1 MKLIRLFLV
10 LLSKNKTKASSFSI
24 NIRSMGDILI
34 KCINHRSFNVLLQFC
49 QWADAFWHLNEKNT
63 DENRCSVDWLADW
76 LMLHTKIL
84 QPAPIDLDLAAIIS
98 HLSQNYLLMHFKD
111 MNIHLTQSVL
121 KMSIHFM
128 KMAWDWTWYIIF
140 GRYKY
145 ANISE
150 ARNTNAVNEWTRRLN
165 VSQISARIT
174 DWSKCTLDSYANTT
188 NTHTPQRNHIWCESA
203 KHFFFLSFFKSLS
216 QNSKTFRGIIS
227 AHNRQISRSKSD
239 TYRIKIH
246 LYILSI

>member
-1 MKLIRLFLV
+1 MFLCNFVSELMLFDTWTR
-10 LLSKNKTKASSFSI
+10 KIQTKTVVQS
-24 NIRSMGDILI
+24 
-34 KCINHRSFNVLLQFC
+34 
-49 QWADAFWHLNEKNT
+49 T
-63 DENRCSVDWLADW
+63 DW
-76 LMLHTKIL
+76 LMLHNNTPTRANRFRFGCHYFPFIT
-84 QPAPIDLDLAAIIS
+84 
-98 HLSQNYLLMHFKD
+98 NYLLMHFKD

-150 ARNTNAVNEWTRRLN
+150 ARNTNVVNEWTRSLN

-188 NTHTPQRNHIWCESA
+188 NTHTPQKNHIWCESA
-203 KHFFFLSFFKSLS
+203 KLFFSSLS
-216 QNSKTFRGIIS
+216 SNCWAKTPKLFV
-227 AHNRQISRSKSD
+227 A
-239 TYRIKIH
+239 
-246 LYILSI
+246 